1 MTLIDLLNKYN
12 IPFKWDFQDDTL
24 LIVDDKLLV
33 PYEEEIRLFLPQF
46 EFLWDY
52 QRYKNEPKHVYCDE

>member
-12 IPFKWDFQDDTL
+12 IPYKWDFQDGRAL
-24 LIVDDKLLV
+24 VDDKLLI
-33 PYEEEIRLFLPQF
+33 PYEEEIRLFLPEF

-52 QRYKNEPKHVYCDE
+52 QRYRNTPNHIYLDE